1 MYWFAKKTN
10 KQLNKTTTTKNQ
22 TNTKKIVT
30 NFYYW
35 ILCVV
40 LFCDTHKCDT
50 SLITDPFA
58 KYYIYCP
65 QMLIY
70 ILLIF

>member
-1 MYWFAKKTN
+1 MYWFAKKKTN
-10 KQLNKTTTTKNQ
+10 KQLNKTTTTE
-22 TNTKKIVT
+22 KIVT

-50 SLITDPFA
+50 SLITDLLLNI
-58 KYYIYCP
+58 IYTVLKC
-65 QMLIY
+65 
-70 ILLIF
+70 